1 MNYVENIFICLG
13 APILVAVMCTG
24 GKARRSISFVL
35 YGMVACL
42 LSSYI
47 TAFLAWIRG
56 ADALSASLEIAPLVE
71 EVMKLIPVL
80 FYLIVFNA
88 GKEAML
94 DGIIMT
100 ALGFATFENVCFLTG
115 NGVDDLYYLAI
126 RGFGTG
132 AMHVVCGNI
141 LAIGLLR
148 TWSREWLR
156 VAGTLGVLITA
167 AAYHGTFNVM
177 VSQNGPIRYIGFA
190 IPLVTAVA
198 SFILKKRLYPK
209 EMNDMRIE

>member
-13 APILVAVMCTG
+13 APILVAVMCTR
-24 GKARRSISFVL
+24 GKVRLSMSFVL
-35 YGMVACL
+35 FGMVACL

-47 TAFLAWIRG
+47 TAFVAVLRG

-71 EVMKLIPVL
+71 EVMKLLPML

-156 VAGTLGVLITA
+156 AAGTVVVLITA
-167 AAYHGTFNVM
+167 VAFHGTFNVM
-177 VSQNGPIRYIGFA
+177 VSQNGPVRFAGFA
-190 IPLVTAVA
+190 IPLAAAVA
-198 SFILKKRLYPK
+198 SLVLKKRLYPK
-209 EMNDMRIE
+209 EINDSMTG